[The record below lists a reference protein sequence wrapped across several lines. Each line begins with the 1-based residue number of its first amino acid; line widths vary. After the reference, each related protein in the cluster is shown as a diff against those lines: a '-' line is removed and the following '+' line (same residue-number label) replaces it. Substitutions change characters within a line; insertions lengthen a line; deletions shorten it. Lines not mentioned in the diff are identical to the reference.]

1 MQTRMTVLGSLLA
14 ACVLAV
20 DPAAGAVEHRTLGLG
35 INSSLSLGS
44 AGALVG
50 TPSTTGVLSF
60 RIWVS
65 RNFAIDPQFG
75 MAVVAP
81 EAGDATF
88 GVLVGSRFLYSAVN
102 AAALRFNVGG
112 EFLASFGSV
121 GREGGG
127 GTQTVATMLF
137 GGVIGVEY
145 FFTEHRNLSFDLY
158 LGLPFGITLK
168 PGTAFSMTM
177 GGNVIAGFHYY
188 F

>member
-1 MQTRMTVLGSLLA
+1 MRTRMTVLVLLA
-14 ACVLAV
+14 ACVLALA
-20 DPAAGAVEHRTLGLG
+20 PAAGAVEHGAFGLG

-44 AGALVG
+44 AGTVVG
-50 TPSTTGVLSF
+50 TPATTGVLSF

-65 RNFAIDPQFG
+65 QNFAIDPQFG

-81 EAGDATF
+81 EAGDATV

-112 EFLASFGSV
+112 EFLASFGSA
-121 GREGGG
+121 GRQGAAGS
-127 GTQTVATMLF
+127 QTFATILF
-137 GGVIGVEY
+137 GAVIGVEY

-158 LGLPFGITLK
+158 LGLPFGITVE
-168 PGTAFSMTM
+168 PGTVFSMTM